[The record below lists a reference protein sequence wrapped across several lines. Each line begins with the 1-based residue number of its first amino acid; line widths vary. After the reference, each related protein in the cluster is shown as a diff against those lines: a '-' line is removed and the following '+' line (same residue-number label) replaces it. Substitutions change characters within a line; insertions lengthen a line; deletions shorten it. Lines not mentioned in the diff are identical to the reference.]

1 MIKKILK
8 VNFKNKQKYDVKF
21 RDYVLFLKIILMF
34 ILIWLVSS
42 LYYQFLVQDTV
53 KILQGENLLTN
64 NKNFYYL
71 VYVHAVLFS
80 NLIFVSVKKYSKQD
94 YFWKITKK
102 QKYLSYLIWFIPS
115 YIANLVFLAILST
128 LNLQNAFIC
137 FIIVILANICA
148 LNFKM
153 MIKNKIAY
161 IVVTMIFYLVLCLVV
176 KIPNIFWINITN
188 IIWLTVVILSVVL
201 FINNFYKN
209 TQEINFNVNFKK
221 DYKSELD
228 IYFLNIFRAE
238 KVLPISIFII
248 VSIVINSY
256 YLKHI
261 ETWSFI
267 STIYDY
273 LIQVVLL
280 YFISNIAFS
289 LEINFK
295 FKKFFYKKI
304 LVKKFITFNVFA
316 LIFFMI
322 ALIVNNISLSL
333 FIKNIKD
340 SLYLYQSL
348 LVIVSIMLGS
358 QIGTLIYK
366 EKTKLTSILVFVI
379 SLLPSAISMY
389 INDNKTLYVVFGIL
403 YWILANMIIVL
414 KEKYEKYI

>member
-1 MIKKILK
+1 MLKKILK
-8 VNFKNKQKYDVKF
+8 VNFKNKQKYNVKF
-21 RDYVLFLKIILMF
+21 RDYILFLKIILMF
-34 ILIWLVSS
+34 ILIWLASS
-42 LYYQFLVQDTV
+42 LYYQFLVQDTI

-71 VYVHAVLFS
+71 IYVHAILFS

-115 YIANLVFLAILST
+115 YIASLVFLAILSAF
-128 LNLQNAFIC
+128 NLQNAFIC

-161 IVVTMIFYLVLCLVV
+161 IVVTIVFYLVLCLVV
-176 KIPNIFWINITN
+176 KIPNIFWVNITN
-188 IIWLTVVILSVVL
+188 IIWLTVIILSVVL
-201 FINNFYKN
+201 FVNNFYKN
-209 TQEINFNVNFKK
+209 TQEINFNFNLKK
-221 DYKSELD
+221 DYKSKLD

-238 KVLPISIFII
+238 KVLSISIFII
-248 VSIVINSY
+248 VSIIINSY

-261 ETWSFI
+261 EAWSFI
-267 STIYDY
+267 STVYDY
-273 LIQVVLL
+273 LIQFVLL
-280 YFISNIAFS
+280 YFISNIAFN

-333 FIKNIKD
+333 FIKNIND

-403 YWILANMIIVL
+403 YWILANMIIFL